1 MASRLPVARATL
13 AYPPYACDFD
23 PNDPNKLVI
32 GGGGGANRSGVANR
46 ITVIDASS
54 KDADLTIAGEI
65 DLSRDEDSI
74 NTLAVGH
81 TKPAAG
87 KKPTSTVIYAGI
99 NSSAAEIEKGKN
111 EHFRTFSLSPAASP
125 AKTGK
130 SAKQEKKSEK
140 TDDAAAT
147 EHTLK
152 LAETSRIALF
162 DHVEGDKDA
171 YQRLLRISAPYPGTT
186 KQIGAVATGFAK
198 QPQIAL
204 FEVSPNSELDPKGVL
219 ELSREA
225 TDLDVIQTG
234 PDTFQVAYCSEKELF
249 TSDIDLAKGQFTEP
263 VSVHNL
269 TDTGTGVIPSYKS
282 IRYLAPGFIMA
293 LLNLPKSTGSI
304 LVAIRLPTTPG
315 EQGRLAVS
323 TKLPKTFAKSTS
335 LSVRNVNPPT
345 TPDGALGETQFF
357 IAVSSG
363 QSLALWTL
371 KHTQLG
377 DLGIL
382 VNFYTFATLKDVH
395 PLSITSLTISSLVPA
410 DAKVPGSKPTLKLA
424 SVSMNNTVAVHSI
437 PLKQVSKKDEEP
449 RYAVAMFAWRPGTG
463 TLILFVLLCIIGV
476 VLPTRWIVNSGA
488 IGDAEKAWQNMD
500 GKNSQTLVGTSTATR
515 SPHDPTP
522 EVLTGS
528 EFISNLLGDFSG
540 VGQDGPYFV
549 HEGEAAENADKPKI
563 QAAVHD
569 EGVHG
574 PAKAW
579 EQLSPKQK
587 SLWKKR
593 LSDAGHWAEDMGET
607 VFKGIVFSEIAGVVA
622 EAVRAAV

>member
-1 MASRLPVARATL
+1 L
-13 AYPPYACDFD
+13 
-23 PNDPNKLVI
+23 
-32 GGGGGANRSGVANR
+32 
-46 ITVIDASS
+46 
-54 KDADLTIAGEI
+54 
-65 DLSRDEDSI
+65 
-74 NTLAVGH
+74 
-81 TKPAAG
+81 
-87 KKPTSTVIYAGI
+87 IYAGI

-111 EHFRTFSLSPAASP
+111 QHFRTFSLSPAA
-125 AKTGK
+125 K
-130 SAKQEKKSEK
+130 SSKSSKKEKKSDEA
-140 TDDAAAT
+140 AAAT
-147 EHTLK
+147 PEHTLD
-152 LAETSRIALF
+152 LAETSRLALF
-162 DHVEGDKDA
+162 EHADGDKDA

-204 FEVSPNSELDPKGVL
+204 FEVSPTQELDPKGVL

-234 PDTFQVAYCSEKELF
+234 EHTFQVAYCTEKELF
-249 TSDIDLAKGQFTEP
+249 TSDIDLAKGQVTEP
-263 VSVHNL
+263 ASVHSL
-269 TDTGTGVIPSYKS
+269 TDKGTGVIPSYKS
-282 IRYLAPGFIMA
+282 IRYLAPGFIMG
-293 LLNLPKSTGSI
+293 LLNLPKSAGSVLI
-304 LVAIRLPTTPG
+304 AVRLPTKPG
-315 EQGRLAVS
+315 EEGRLAVS

-335 LSVRNVNPPT
+335 LAVRNVNPPT
-345 TPDGALGETQFF
+345 TPDGLLGETQFLV
-357 IAVSSG
+357 AVSSG
-363 QSLALWTL
+363 QSLSLWTL

-382 VNFYTFATLKDVH
+382 IDFLTFSTLKDVH
-395 PLSITSLTISSLVPA
+395 PLSITSLAISSMVPA
-410 DAKVPGSKPTLKLA
+410 DADVPGSKPTLKLA

-437 PLKQVSKKDEEP
+437 PLKDVSKKGESP
-449 RYAVAMFAWRPGTG
+449 RYAVALFAWRPGTV
-463 TLILFVLLCIIGV
+463 TLILFVLLLILGV
-476 VLPTRWIVNSGA
+476 ALPTRLIVNNG
-488 IGDAEKAWQNMD
+488 IFGLIDADKAWKNMQAWEN
-500 GKNSQTLVGTSTATR
+500 GPPVSTSTSTATR

-528 EFISNLLGDFSG
+528 EFISNLLGGFNG

-549 HEGEAAENADKPKI
+549 HEGEAAAEADKPKI

-574 PAKAW
+574 PAKSW